1 MKRLLRG
8 EGGFTLIE
16 LLAVMAIV
24 ATLAGIVSTSVSG
37 TNETSKTAA
46 AKQDAST
53 TVSAAGAYFAD
64 QEAAEVLTPSTVTV
78 TALFDGEVVADIPT
92 EQKISTRWPETYI
105 TEEFDSKQVIGAAT
119 ATPYTNEFPTLN
131 AAANTITVHVSIL
144 GKADSDDV
152 RIPITRKELLEGYTA
167 IDFDRLVGDG
177 TEDNPGGY
185 SEKAPSSAVSTTEAL
200 DLDFHNFLWLFRKTT
215 SAGGSGKNDSRV
227 ISVFKLERI
236 DTTNATTGE
245 NASPASVD
253 LTFVQIY

>member
-1 MKRLLRG
+1 MKTIKRLLKG
-8 EGGFTLIE
+8 ERGFTLIE

-46 AKQDAST
+46 AKTDAST

-64 QEAAEVLTPSTVTV
+64 QEAAEVLTPATVTV
-78 TALFDGEVVADIPT
+78 TALFDDEDASDIKAI

-105 TEEFDSKQVIGAAT
+105 TEAFEASPNT
-119 ATPYTNEFPTLN
+119 ADPTTPYTNEFPTAN

-167 IDFDRLVGDG
+167 IDFDRLVGDE

-185 SEKAPSSAVSTTEAL
+185 SEKAPSSAISTTEAL

-236 DTTNATTGE
+236 DTISSTT
-245 NASPASVD
+245 VD

>member
-1 MKRLLRG
+1 MKTIKRLLKG
-8 EGGFTLIE
+8 ERGFTLIE

-64 QEAAEVLTPSTVTV
+64 QEAAEVLTPATVTV
-78 TALFDGEVVADIPT
+78 TARFDDEVGLTPPFPPV

-105 TEEFDSKQVIGAAT
+105 TEAFEASPNT
-119 ATPYTNEFPTLN
+119 ADPTTPYTNEFPTAN
-131 AAANTITVHVSIL
+131 AAANGLVINVSLL

-152 RIPITRKELLEGYTA
+152 RIPITREELLTGYTA

-185 SEKAPSSAVSTTEAL
+185 SEKAPSSAISTTEAL

-236 DTTNATTGE
+236 DTTSSTT
-245 NASPASVD
+245 VD

>member
-1 MKRLLRG
+1 MKTIKRLLKG
-8 EGGFTLIE
+8 ERGFTLIE

-78 TALFDGEVVADIPT
+78 TALFDGEDSLDIIAV
-92 EQKISTRWPETYI
+92 EQKTSTRWPENYI
-105 TEEFDSKQVIGAAT
+105 TEEFANIGDAAT
-119 ATPYTNEFPTLN
+119 TPYTNEFPTAN
-131 AAANTITVHVSIL
+131 AATNGIVVNVSLL

-152 RIPITRKELLEGYTA
+152 RIPITREELLTGYTA

-185 SEKAPSSAVSTTEAL
+185 SEKAPSSAISTTEAL

-236 DTTNATTGE
+236 DTTSSTT
-245 NASPASVD
+245 AVD

>member
-1 MKRLLRG
+1 MKTIKRLLKG
-8 EGGFTLIE
+8 ERGFTLIE

-105 TEEFDSKQVIGAAT
+105 TEAFEPSPNT
-119 ATPYTNEFPTLN
+119 ADPTTPYTNEFPTAN

-167 IDFDRLVGDG
+167 IDWWA
-177 TEDNPGGY
+177 TEPRTTRGATRRRRRQARYRPPRPWTWTSTTSCGCSERPPAREAAARTTPG
-185 SEKAPSSAVSTTEAL
+185 SSPSSSWRE
-200 DLDFHNFLWLFRKTT
+200 
-215 SAGGSGKNDSRV
+215 
-227 ISVFKLERI
+227 
-236 DTTNATTGE
+236 
-245 NASPASVD
+245 
-253 LTFVQIY
+253 

>member
-1 MKRLLRG
+1 MKTIKRLLRG

-64 QEAAEVLTPSTVTV
+64 QEAAEVLTPSAVIV
-78 TALFDGEVVADIPT
+78 TALFDAEVGLTPAFVPT
-92 EQKISTRWPETYI
+92 EAIEQKISTRWPETYI
-105 TEEFDSKQVIGAAT
+105 TEAFEPSPNT
-119 ATPYTNEFPTLN
+119 ADPTTPYTNEFPTAN

-152 RIPITRKELLEGYTA
+152 RIPITREELLEGYTA
-167 IDFDRLVGDG
+167 IDFDRLVGDE

-185 SEKAPSSAVSTTEAL
+185 SEKAPSSAISTTEAL

-236 DTTNATTGE
+236 DTTSSTT
-245 NASPASVD
+245 VD

>member
-1 MKRLLRG
+1 MKTIKRLLKG
-8 EGGFTLIE
+8 ERGFTLIE

-78 TALFDGEVVADIPT
+78 TALFDGELVADIPT

-105 TEEFDSKQVIGAAT
+105 TEAFDSKQVIGAAT
-119 ATPYTNEFPTLN
+119 ATPYTNEFPTAK

-167 IDFDRLVGDG
+167 IDFDRLVGDE

-185 SEKAPSSAVSTTEAL
+185 SEKAPSSAISTTEAL

-236 DTTNATTGE
+236 DTTSSTT
-245 NASPASVD
+245 VD